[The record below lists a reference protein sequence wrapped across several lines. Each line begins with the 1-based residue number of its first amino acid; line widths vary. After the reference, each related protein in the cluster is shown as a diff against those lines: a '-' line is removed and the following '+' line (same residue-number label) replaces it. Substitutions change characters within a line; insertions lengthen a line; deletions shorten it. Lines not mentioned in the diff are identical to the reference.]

1 LSKISG
7 EHPRP
12 AFAIKVNN
20 GRRLVSA
27 NGKQSAWKVNML
39 ESTSDNDD
47 LTPAQEYAI
56 AGGVIL
62 LFGLLYWFLNNSG
75 DSLAALQTA
84 QVPAHQTVMLAQGK
98 VAVATDR
105 NEGSALDTTGDANQ
119 VGTPVTTAPVVA
131 TIPAPVVTTATA
143 LPAPVTNTAV
153 TAQVTS
159 SAQTSSTSATTSAPL
174 AHGLATSAT
183 GAIGPAS
190 PQVGQT
196 TATTQTTYTLPNG
209 KTIDIGTS
217 GFGVTFRDAIAKR
230 QTDHPI
236 VLDGIHFD
244 SGSSKPNAQS
254 TEQINVVV
262 GLLQANPDIRLLIRG
277 HTDEVGSAKD
287 NTELS
292 LVRANEVGVA
302 LVQAGIDRKR
312 LRIMGMGNSEPISI
326 DNTDLARQRNRRI
339 DALILK

>member
-1 LSKISG
+1 M
-7 EHPRP
+7 R
-12 AFAIKVNN
+12 V
-20 GRRLVSA
+20 VSA

-62 LFGLLYWFLNNSG
+62 LFGLLYWFLNNG
-75 DSLAALQTA
+75 GESLAALQTA
-84 QVPAHQTVMLAQGK
+84 QTPAHQTVMLAQGNL
-98 VAVATDR
+98 AATDR
-105 NEGSALDTTGDANQ
+105 NEGGAIDTPVDANP
-119 VGTPVTTAPVVA
+119 VGKSVMTTPVVA
-131 TIPAPVVTTATA
+131 TTPAPAITAAPTVA
-143 LPAPVTNTAV
+143 LPVPAANTAV
-153 TAQVTS
+153 TAQVAQP
-159 SAQTSSTSATTSAPL
+159 AQTSAPALASATTPAPL
-174 AHGLATSAT
+174 AHGLGTSAT
-183 GAIGPAS
+183 GAVGPAS
-190 PQVGQT
+190 PQAGQT
-196 TATTQTTYTLPNG
+196 SAAATQTTVYTLPNG
-209 KTIDIGTS
+209 KTLDIGTS
-217 GFGVTFRDAIAKR
+217 SFGVTFRDAIAKR
-230 QTDHPI
+230 QTDRPI

-262 GLLQANPDIRLLIRG
+262 ALLQANPDIRLLIRG

-312 LRIMGMGNSEPISI
+312 LRIMGMGNLEPISI
-326 DNTDLARQRNRRI
+326 DNTDFARQRNRRI